1 MVEYDFVRQ
10 TDGFTCGPTVALV
23 ASAAMDP
30 AYGAT
35 VTDASA
41 EQHRIHAAANRL
53 WPRKLG
59 TTPWGVAAVISA
71 HTAPLGV
78 RYGWRPFRGDLRA
91 ALAAVECDWPVA
103 MLIGEGIPRHWV
115 LIVGHSDGV
124 LQCFNPARG
133 SVASVPVSDVV
144 HRRLE
149 PLGFPRAFALVLPTR
164 TVRA

>member
-1 MVEYDFVRQ
+1 VADYHYVRQ

-23 ASAAMDP
+23 ASAALDP

-35 VTDASA
+35 VTDEAT

-71 HTAPLGV
+71 HTAALGAH
-78 RYGWRPFRGDLRA
+78 YGWRLFRGDLSA
-91 ALAAVECDWPVA
+91 AIAAVECDWPVA
-103 MLIGEGIPRHWV
+103 MLIGAGVPRHWV

-124 LQCFNPARG
+124 LECFNPARG
-133 SVASVPVSDVV
+133 SVASIPVADVRA
-144 HRRLE
+144 RRLE
-149 PLGFPRAFALVLPTR
+149 DLGFPRAFALVLPTR
-164 TVRA
+164 YR